1 MFSPQKKKKKKKA
14 VFILSKCIEMVSM
27 YYLPYG
33 PQCPTPETGAANL
46 FCSCLPLFWKA
57 MHCISIGR
65 EIEAGKEMFT
75 HRIYIAILANCI
87 EARFPLL

>member
-1 MFSPQKKKKKKKA
+1 MIKNTFSAPLSNVLPTGKKKKKA

-46 FCSCLPLFWKA
+46 FCSCLPLF
-57 MHCISIGR
+57 
-65 EIEAGKEMFT
+65 
-75 HRIYIAILANCI
+75 
-87 EARFPLL
+87 